1 MLFINE
7 SPWHS
12 LQHKSETLQWRVL
25 WRGVLFTFHFLLVIL
40 IRGRRYS
47 PQTLSCVQQHVFF
60 RGPSVPRCKCV
71 HLYYLKNLRHIYT
84 YKYFFFFS
92 ALLSAEGR
100 EQSRFQFE
108 VEVVDHESASQ
119 FGNKFDIRLGVRTQN
134 GSVVREKN
142 WNVALFAGP
151 TSNFTSPLKLFF
163 WSYHVFWLFPS
174 TVFAP
179 TTLPLATNWR
189 ILMDLLKL
197 IKLGPIT
204 LTEPFTVR

>member
-25 WRGVLFTFHFLLVIL
+25 WRGVRFTFHFLLVIL

-47 PQTLSCVQQHVFF
+47 PQTPSCVQQHVFF

-71 HLYYLKNLRHIYT
+71 HLYNLKNLRHIYT
-84 YKYFFFFS
+84 YIYIFFFFS
-92 ALLSAEGR
+92 ALLSAEGK

-119 FGNKFDIRLGVRTQN
+119 FGNKFDIESGSQDPERQCCQGKKLKCCFICRPDFQFHIAAQTFFLILSRLLTFSLNCFR
-134 GSVVREKN
+134 SHH
-142 WNVALFAGP
+142 P
-151 TSNFTSPLKLFF
+151 
-163 WSYHVFWLFPS
+163 PS
-174 TVFAP
+174 
-179 TTLPLATNWR
+179 R
-189 ILMDLLKL
+189 H
-197 IKLGPIT
+197 
-204 LTEPFTVR
+204 